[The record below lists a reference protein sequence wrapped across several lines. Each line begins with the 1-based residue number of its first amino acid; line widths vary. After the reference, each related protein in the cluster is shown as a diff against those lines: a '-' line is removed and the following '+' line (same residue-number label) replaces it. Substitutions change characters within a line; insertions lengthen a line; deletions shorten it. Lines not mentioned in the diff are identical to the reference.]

1 MQNIDPLFIIYPLVV
16 IGFSFG
22 LVVYWHYRRKF
33 TRWDLL
39 FSFLAYAGAIALKY
53 AVQIPTIHSFESAT
67 GGNPLAMG
75 VYYGSQTV
83 FFEVGGAYL
92 VARYAIRRKKLGRS
106 DAEGYGLGLALWE
119 NGVLIGLV
127 TLLNFVTYYAILSS
141 GAGTL
146 SQTLYDALLKSE
158 PGLFNPP
165 GSALPSI
172 SLDILERISSLL
184 AHFSWGYLVVLS
196 VVFRRKLLL
205 AAALPMGLI
214 DFFVP
219 FASSIGVLKFE
230 LLIFFLSVSFF
241 VLAITLARKAQ
252 KGSSQSLEKTLPE
265 GAKSKSLYS
274 MIFRRSLSY
283 GRVYLIM
290 GLVISVLFIGE
301 TALTL
306 NALKNL
312 AQGSGSEIAGEIYPL
327 LLPLTTIIGATGA
340 LMVFSS
346 DKAKGVYEYLIA
358 YGVNPSTIFWSVVV
372 ASIGLV
378 SIILIVSV
386 PVAAIVFAL
395 LGLAL
400 PSTFNELLILYSIP
414 LSFTSTAF
422 MTMAGMIWQSLS
434 TRRAGLNSP
443 VGAAP
448 VLGIVPVM
456 TVFLLSLLLHADLI
470 LLVGAVSLAVL
481 VSLGVMTGVANK
493 KMQRERFLSN
503 V

>member
-1 MQNIDPLFIIYPLVV
+1 MV

-196 VVFRRKLLL
+196 VVFRKKLLL

-230 LLIFFLSVSFF
+230 LLIFFLSVFFF

-252 KGSSQSLEKTLPE
+252 KGSSQSLDREEKLPDQ
-265 GAKSKSLYS
+265 GSKSLYS

-283 GRVYLIM
+283 GKVYLIM

-306 NALKNL
+306 NALKNF

-400 PSTFNELLILYSIP
+400 PSSFNELLILYSIP
-414 LSFTSTAF
+414 LSFTATAF

>member
-1 MQNIDPLFIIYPLVV
+1 MVV
-16 IGFSFG
+16 GFSFG
-22 LVVYWHYRRKF
+22 LIVYWHYRRKL

-39 FSFLAYAGAIALKY
+39 FSFVAYAGAIALKY
-53 AVQIPTIHSFESAT
+53 AVQIPTIQSFESAT

-92 VARYAIRRKKLGRS
+92 VARYAIRRQKLGQA
-106 DAEGYGLGLALWE
+106 DAAGYGLGLALWE

-158 PGLFNPP
+158 PGLFKAP
-165 GSALPSI
+165 GSALPLI
-172 SLDILERISSLL
+172 SLDILERVSSLL
-184 AHFSWGYLVVLS
+184 AHFSWGYLAVLS
-196 VVFRRKLLL
+196 VIFKRKLFL

-219 FASSIGVLKFE
+219 FASSIGVLEFE
-230 LLIFFLSVSFF
+230 LLIFFLSVFF
-241 VLAITLARKAQ
+241 FLLAITLARKAQ
-252 KGSSQSLEKTLPE
+252 MGSSQSLAREEKLPDK
-265 GAKSKSLYS
+265 GSKSLYS

-301 TALTL
+301 TALSL
-306 NALKNL
+306 NAIKTL
-312 AQGSGSEIAGEIYPL
+312 APGSEIAGEIYPL

-358 YGVNPSTIFWSVVV
+358 YGVNPSTIFWSVVL

-456 TVFLLSLLLHADLI
+456 IVFLLSLLLHADLI

-481 VSLGVMTGVANK
+481 VSLGVMTGVANR